1 MNKENEVGRIEKEV
15 QLRKQRAKDLGI
27 LEIFEKLYQKVPHYP
42 SWIKNE
48 HNKEHVCSLIT
59 DAVKIGDDE
68 VKIKLRDRD
77 YIFRFLKNNFSTPDG
92 EFHMHGK
99 WELYFDSKKI
109 LSLNMAYQDDEFSF
123 GNWSVFGVSA
133 FVEGDWIKDFQELL
147 ARIEF
152 EDKEREKRKREN
164 PERINKLKEDF
175 GIE

>member
-77 YIFRFLKNNFSTPDG
+77 YIFRFLNF
-92 EFHMHGK
+92 
-99 WELYFDSKKI
+99 YCY
-109 LSLNMAYQDDEFSF
+109 A
-123 GNWSVFGVSA
+123 
-133 FVEGDWIKDFQELL
+133 
-147 ARIEF
+147 
-152 EDKEREKRKREN
+152 
-164 PERINKLKEDF
+164 
-175 GIE
+175 